1 MRRAVLTCQSD
12 APDNLHAICESADH
26 IRRSVATGV
35 VFAPGQSAPAV
46 SGSKGVQMKVTACPF
61 CGVATD
67 VPHEK
72 QELCIAALHG
82 EIARMRDLVRRV
94 KDPPR
99 PQDLVSI
106 AGKRDEAPRLRES

>member
-1 MRRAVLTCQSD
+1 
-12 APDNLHAICESADH
+12 
-26 IRRSVATGV
+26 
-35 VFAPGQSAPAV
+35 
-46 SGSKGVQMKVTACPF
+46 MKVTACPF

-72 QELCIAALHG
+72 QELCIAALHA

-99 PQDLVSI
+99 THELVT
-106 AGKRDEAPRLRES
+106 AKGERAEAPHAGESS

>member
-1 MRRAVLTCQSD
+1 
-12 APDNLHAICESADH
+12 
-26 IRRSVATGV
+26 
-35 VFAPGQSAPAV
+35 
-46 SGSKGVQMKVTACPF
+46 MKVTACPF

-72 QELCIAALHG
+72 QELCIAALHD

-99 PQDLVSI
+99 PQEFVSI
-106 AGKRDEAPRLRES
+106 GGKGEEAPHLRES

>member
-1 MRRAVLTCQSD
+1 
-12 APDNLHAICESADH
+12 
-26 IRRSVATGV
+26 
-35 VFAPGQSAPAV
+35 
-46 SGSKGVQMKVTACPF
+46 MKVTACPF
-61 CGVATD
+61 CGVATE

-99 PQDLVSI
+99 QQELISARVEV
-106 AGKRDEAPRLRES
+106 EAPHAREPT

>member
-1 MRRAVLTCQSD
+1 M
-12 APDNLHAICESADH
+12 
-26 IRRSVATGV
+26 
-35 VFAPGQSAPAV
+35 
-46 SGSKGVQMKVTACPF
+46 SGSEGVHMKVTACPF

-82 EIARMRDLVRRV
+82 EIARLRDLVRRV

-99 PQDLVSI
+99 QQELI
-106 AGKRDEAPRLRES
+106 GARGKAEEAPSARES

>member
-1 MRRAVLTCQSD
+1 
-12 APDNLHAICESADH
+12 
-26 IRRSVATGV
+26 
-35 VFAPGQSAPAV
+35 
-46 SGSKGVQMKVTACPF
+46 MKVTACPF

-94 KDPPR
+94 KDPPH
-99 PQDLVSI
+99 PLELVSPQREG
-106 AGKRDEAPRLRES
+106 AELPHARES

>member
-1 MRRAVLTCQSD
+1 
-12 APDNLHAICESADH
+12 
-26 IRRSVATGV
+26 
-35 VFAPGQSAPAV
+35 
-46 SGSKGVQMKVTACPF
+46 MKVTACPF
-61 CGVATD
+61 CGVATE

-99 PQDLVSI
+99 QQDLVSSRGE
-106 AGKRDEAPRLRES
+106 AAEAPHAREPT

>member
-1 MRRAVLTCQSD
+1 
-12 APDNLHAICESADH
+12 
-26 IRRSVATGV
+26 
-35 VFAPGQSAPAV
+35 
-46 SGSKGVQMKVTACPF
+46 MKVTACPF

-72 QELCIAALHG
+72 QELCIAALHS

-99 PQDLVSI
+99 PQELVS
-106 AGKRDEAPRLRES
+106 AQREGAEAPHAREPN